1 MAYTIRYGPKWERR
15 KTVRYW
21 TMFQVMTAA
30 VLLLTVA
37 GVAQFW
43 PEGRSVLESWLTPV
57 EPNLLEAALQ
67 AMSDCIAAGEG
78 WYIGAVTFCRM
89 LLA

>member
-1 MAYTIRYGPKWERR
+1 MAYKIRYGPKWESR

-21 TMFQVMTAA
+21 TLFQLMTAA

-43 PEGRSVLESWLTPV
+43 PDGRVVLECWLTPV

-78 WYIGAVTFCRM
+78 WYVGAVTFCRM